1 MTPSPTQRS
10 WINPEKARY
19 YQVFLDQD
27 LFGDWTL
34 IKVWGG
40 IGSNRGRMH
49 STGVVSYK
57 AGIEL
62 VDEIARRRARRGYDN
77 IPSPSC
83 GIWPAPNR
91 RSNASVIVGQPKHRI
106 GHPALEA
113 LVVHEL
119 LEQLGVVL
127 DDGGHHPQQGLV
139 VFNPGVLLV

>member
-1 MTPSPTQRS
+1 MTPSATQRS

-49 STGVVSYK
+49 GTGVESYE

-62 VDEIARRRARRGYDN
+62 VDEIARRRARRGY
-77 IPSPSC
+77 
-83 GIWPAPNR
+83 
-91 RSNASVIVGQPKHRI
+91 ASVSADANDR
-106 GHPALEA
+106 A
-113 LVVHEL
+113 
-119 LEQLGVVL
+119 
-127 DDGGHHPQQGLV
+127 
-139 VFNPGVLLV
+139 

>member
-1 MTPSPTQRS
+1 MPILQIMTPSATQHS

-49 STGVVSYK
+49 STGVASYE

-62 VDEIARRRARRGYDN
+62 VGEIARRRSQRGYTCA
-77 IPSPSC
+77 PSM
-83 GIWPAPNR
+83 G
-91 RSNASVIVGQPKHRI
+91 RS
-106 GHPALEA
+106 
-113 LVVHEL
+113 
-119 LEQLGVVL
+119 
-127 DDGGHHPQQGLV
+127 
-139 VFNPGVLLV
+139 

>member
-1 MTPSPTQRS
+1 MPILQIMTPSATQHS

-49 STGVVSYK
+49 STGVTSYE

-62 VDEIARRRARRGYDN
+62 VDEIARRRSQRGYT
-77 IPSPSC
+77 C
-83 GIWPAPNR
+83 APPTG
-91 RSNASVIVGQPKHRI
+91 RS
-106 GHPALEA
+106 
-113 LVVHEL
+113 
-119 LEQLGVVL
+119 
-127 DDGGHHPQQGLV
+127 
-139 VFNPGVLLV
+139 